1 MRSKLLLIISLAV
14 LGASIAAGTAGA
26 GSVVGVGEDGVQID
40 IPDGGNLDQVQ
51 ALPQCS
57 NGADDDGDGVQDMG
71 DPDCTGPLDA
81 TESGTNGTTTPST
94 TTPSTSTTTPGGDSS
109 TTTPGDTSTTT
120 DGDGDSTTTTGDE
133 DGTVGPTG
141 SGGRGNGEV
150 DGPGAH
156 KPGRD
161 HGNRN
166 GGDDEATGG
175 TRAPMHPEADRNPDG
190 TPTDTNPS
198 VTIADF
204 GAAPIGV
211 PNFVID
217 QFTIPPFLLPI
228 YQACGTQY
236 GIPWQV
242 LASINRIET
251 AFGTNLNV
259 STAGALGWMQFM
271 PSTWEM
277 YGVDAN
283 DDGRKDPYNPV
294 DAICA
299 AARYLNAAGGDTD
312 LRTAIFA
319 YNHADWYVDE
329 VLLYANQYGRLPE
342 TLISSLTG
350 LTEGAHFPVAANAR
364 YADDISERRA
374 LERSKPGKRAAG
386 NAAEVISGSTT
397 RRGINVYSR
406 DGAPVVAVNDGLI
419 TDVGKSKKLGRYI
432 VLQDAYGN
440 RYTYAELGSVA
451 DAYPVPKQRKLSAKD
466 FELVT
471 PTDDRA
477 PDEPA
482 SAGTQVE
489 KRKGSKSADAKAAT
503 EDAGPVNTEDSRER
517 LYAYPERKNNAQR
530 AGLTGQLDSLLASK
544 MPGYE
549 QFKGY
554 LSNVMKFDPKKMEL
568 KPLRKGSQI
577 TAGTVLGRI
586 GKTTELAPHVHFAI
600 RPAGRGAPK
609 IDPKP
614 ILDGW
619 KLLEATAIYRAAGKN
634 PFAESSANASQ
645 VLLMSKAQLIER
657 VLNDPSLEI
666 YACGREDIEAGLI
679 DRRVLAMLEYLV
691 ARGFNLTIT
700 SLKCGHSVL
709 TTSGNVSEH
718 TTGTAVDIA
727 QINGIPVI
735 GHQGPGSISEALVKD
750 LLQLQGTMK
759 PHQIISL
766 MDYFGADNTFAMAD
780 HDDHVHVGYTPV
792 AGPGSGSISRQFSA
806 MLKPDQWRRLIDRLG
821 EIDNPTVPT
830 KPSDAALPAP
840 KGRKHG
846 DRASAAHLSE

>member
-26 GSVVGVGEDGVQID
+26 GSVVGVGEGGVQID

-57 NGADDDGDGVQDMG
+57 NGADDDGDGTQDMA

-81 TESGTNGTTTPST
+81 TESETSGTTTPST
-94 TTPSTSTTTPGGDSS
+94 TTPSTSTTTPGGE
-109 TTTPGDTSTTT
+109 TSTTT
-120 DGDGDSTTTTGDE
+120 GGETSTTTGGGETTTTTDN
-133 DGTVGPTG
+133 DGTVGPSG

-150 DGPGAH
+150 DGPGIH
-156 KPGRD
+156 KPGRH
-161 HGNRN
+161 HGNGHDDN
-166 GGDDEATGG
+166 DDEASGG
-175 TRAPMHPEADRNPDG
+175 TRAPMNPEADRNPDG

-299 AARYLNAAGGDTD
+299 AARYLKAAGGDTD

-329 VLLYANQYGRLPE
+329 VLLYANQYGKLPD

-350 LTEGAHFPVAANAR
+350 LTEGAHFPVAADAR

-374 LERSKPGKRAAG
+374 LKRSKPGKRAAG

-397 RRGINVYSR
+397 RRGINIYSR
-406 DGAPVVAVNDGLI
+406 QGAPVVAVNDGVI

-451 DAYPVPKQRKLSAKD
+451 DAYPVPKENKLSAKD

-471 PTDDRA
+471 PSDDAA

-482 SAGTQVE
+482 SAGTQVDKG
-489 KRKGSKSADAKAAT
+489 KRSKDAGPKAAA
-503 EDAGPVNTEDSRER
+503 EDAGPVNTENSRER
-517 LYAYPERKNNAQR
+517 LFAYPERKHNAQR

-568 KPLRKGSQI
+568 KPLRKGSQVDRRHRPRPDRQDDRARAARPLRDPPGRPRGAEDRPEADPRRLEAARGDRHLPRRGQEPVRREQRERQPGPADVEGAADR
-577 TAGTVLGRI
+577 AG
-586 GKTTELAPHVHFAI
+586 
-600 RPAGRGAPK
+600 AGRSEPRDLRLRPDGHQDRPDRPPRAGDARVPGRARVRPHDHLAQVRPLGAHHLGQRQRAHHRHRRRHRPDQR
-609 IDPKP
+609 DPGDRP
-614 ILDGW
+614 PGPGLDLGG
-619 KLLEATAIYRAAGKN
+619 AGQGPAAAAGDDEAA
-634 PFAESSANASQ
+634 PDHQ
-645 VLLMSKAQLIER
+645 PDGLLRRRQHLR
-657 VLNDPSLEI
+657 D
-666 YACGREDIEAGLI
+666 GRP
-679 DRRVLAMLEYLV
+679 R
-691 ARGFNLTIT
+691 
-700 SLKCGHSVL
+700 
-709 TTSGNVSEH
+709 
-718 TTGTAVDIA
+718 
-727 QINGIPVI
+727 
-735 GHQGPGSISEALVKD
+735 
-750 LLQLQGTMK
+750 
-759 PHQIISL
+759 
-766 MDYFGADNTFAMAD
+766 
-780 HDDHVHVGYTPV
+780 
-792 AGPGSGSISRQFSA
+792 
-806 MLKPDQWRRLIDRLG
+806 
-821 EIDNPTVPT
+821 
-830 KPSDAALPAP
+830 
-840 KGRKHG
+840 
-846 DRASAAHLSE
+846 